1 MMDIGYI
8 AQKVC
13 YYMMNPEQNLP
24 IASDERQA
32 MEIEKIRKAISD
44 LGEGRRNILPEYQ
57 GIATEV
63 ICLEIARQMLKDQRG
78 NQL

>member
-1 MMDIGYI
+1 MDIGYI
-8 AQKVC
+8 VQKIC

-32 MEIEKIRKAISD
+32 MEIEKMRKAISD
-44 LGEGRRNILPEYQ
+44 FSEGKRNILPEYQ
-57 GIATEV
+57 GIAIEV

-78 NQL
+78 IQP

>member
-1 MMDIGYI
+1 MDFGYI
-8 AQKVC
+8 VQKIC

-24 IASDERQA
+24 IVRDEWQA
-32 MEIEKIRKAISD
+32 MEIEKMRKAISD
-44 LGEGRRNILPEYQ
+44 FGEGKRNILPEYQ

-63 ICLEIARQMLKDQRG
+63 ICLEIAKQMLKDQRG